1 MTQPAVVAV
10 VSLTA
15 YTGSLGRGNFRRRA
29 ETVSL
34 TSRGTIH
41 GGISM
46 RWIRKL
52 IFGWHESE
60 IERLESCIT
69 RLMQSELTLRRKI
82 ADAHRLVVQ
91 LTEEI
96 R

>member
-1 MTQPAVVAV
+1 
-10 VSLTA
+10 
-15 YTGSLGRGNFRRRA
+15 
-29 ETVSL
+29 
-34 TSRGTIH
+34 
-41 GGISM
+41 M
-46 RWIRKL
+46 RWIRRL

-69 RLMQSELTLRRKI
+69 RLMQSELALRRKI

-91 LTEEI
+91 ITEEI